1 MTAPVLPGGKVG
13 SHRRLRVCQRGLL
26 AFALA
31 LLVGA
36 CSSERAPVRMEGDIV
51 VVENHTPQEWRQ
63 VVITV
68 NDHFRGGSPTLA
80 PGGRLTAPLSG
91 FQTAFGQRF
100 ERARQSVTKIDVTA
114 VNAAGAAVAL
124 TWAGD
129 RAK

>member
-1 MTAPVLPGGKVG
+1 MTVPARPLV
-13 SHRRLRVCQRGLL
+13 RLVVI
-26 AFALA
+26 AALA
-31 LLVGA
+31 LAA
-36 CSSERAPVRMEGDIV
+36 CSSGRAPIRVEGDIV
-51 VVENHTPQEWRQ
+51 VVENQSAQEWRN

-100 ERARQSVTKIDVTA
+100 DRAHQSVAKIEVAATD
-114 VNAAGAAVAL
+114 AAGRPVAL

>member
-1 MTAPVLPGGKVG
+1 MMAPARWRALVL
-13 SHRRLRVCQRGLL
+13 S
-26 AFALA
+26 LA
-31 LLVGA
+31 LLAGA

-51 VVENHTPQEWRQ
+51 VVENHTAQEWRN

-100 ERARQSVTKIDVTA
+100 DRAHQSIAKIEVTA
-114 VNAAGAAVAL
+114 TDGAGAPVAL

-129 RAK
+129 REK

>member
-1 MTAPVLPGGKVG
+1 MTAPA
-13 SHRRLRVCQRGLL
+13 RWR
-26 AFALA
+26 ALA
-31 LLVGA
+31 LSLVLLAGA
-36 CSSERAPVRMEGDIV
+36 CSSAPAPVRMEGDIV
-51 VVENHTPQEWRQ
+51 VVENETAQEWRN

-100 ERARQSVTKIDVTA
+100 DRAHQSVTKIEVSATD
-114 VNAAGAAVAL
+114 AGGAKVAL

-129 RAK
+129 REK

>member
-1 MTAPVLPGGKVG
+1 
-13 SHRRLRVCQRGLL
+13 
-26 AFALA
+26 
-31 LLVGA
+31 
-36 CSSERAPVRMEGDIV
+36 MEGDIV
-51 VVENHTPQEWRQ
+51 VVENQTAQEWRQ

-100 ERARQSVTKIDVTA
+100 ERARQSVSKIEVTA
-114 VNAAGAAVAL
+114 RDAAGAPVAL

-129 RAK
+129 RTK

>member
-1 MTAPVLPGGKVG
+1 
-13 SHRRLRVCQRGLL
+13 
-26 AFALA
+26 
-31 LLVGA
+31 
-36 CSSERAPVRMEGDIV
+36 MEGDIV
-51 VVENHTPQEWRQ
+51 VVENHTAQEWRN

-100 ERARQSVTKIDVTA
+100 DRAHQSIAKIEVTA
-114 VNAAGAAVAL
+114 TDGAGAPVAL

-129 RAK
+129 REK